1 MIYDKTMIKKECTA
15 IVAFQVFVTIEQALL
30 GIGTEV
36 DTCKG
41 QNFRYEHFAEVTFK
55 LDYWLKIFT
64 NIVLLTFIIS
74 F

>member
-41 QNFRYEHFAEVTFK
+41 RNFRYEHFAEVTF
-55 LDYWLKIFT
+55 
-64 NIVLLTFIIS
+64 
-74 F
+74 

>member
-1 MIYDKTMIKKECTA
+1 MIYMVWSIRMIYDKTMIKKECTA

-41 QNFRYEHFAEVTFK
+41 QNFRYEHFAEVTF
-55 LDYWLKIFT
+55 
-64 NIVLLTFIIS
+64 
-74 F
+74 

>member
-41 QNFRYEHFAEVTFK
+41 QNFRYEHFAEVTF
-55 LDYWLKIFT
+55 
-64 NIVLLTFIIS
+64 
-74 F
+74 